1 MESLE
6 KIKGIDMDANIV
18 PDAWNAPQNKWGNL
32 AINVHNIT
40 KFGMTWSDL
49 VYGIIWEYLVKA

>member
-40 KFGMTWSDL
+40 KFGMT
-49 VYGIIWEYLVKA
+49 